1 MGLRKA
7 GIVVLIGLLAAVG
20 PPAADAAGPWKAQ
33 VVDADAGQPLEGVV
47 VLASWIKYTSS
58 VGGWAGGKFHDAQ
71 EVVTGPDGRFE
82 IAERATWTLNP
93 FRRIAGPTVV
103 IFKPG
108 YGQWRFRG
116 AKDWPTDAVQ
126 RKPFVREAW
135 EKFTSVGV
143 TIELPPLKTRQERLE
158 FYGRLTYPGDIP
170 LDQRSLLEE
179 AVNVERAYLGFN
191 ERRR

>member
-93 FRRIAGPTVV
+93 FRRIAGPEFVSSSLAMASGGSAGRRTGR
-103 IFKPG
+103 PTP
-108 YGQWRFRG
+108 YRG
-116 AKDWPTDAVQ
+116 
-126 RKPFVREAW
+126 
-135 EKFTSVGV
+135 S
-143 TIELPPLKTRQERLE
+143 
-158 FYGRLTYPGDIP
+158 
-170 LDQRSLLEE
+170 RSC
-179 AVNVERAYLGFN
+179 
-191 ERRR
+191 ERRGRNSRR